1 MALVNCYATLAETKA
16 DQSIA
21 SGDTISDTILDVAI
35 NAASRQIDGYT
46 GRRFWVD
53 GSVVAR
59 TYWADDEYNVVT
71 DDIATTTGLIVK
83 TDTGDDGQF
92 ATTLTIT
99 TAFILTPLNVSAM
112 VPVHPYEGIQT
123 VSGYS
128 FAVSDRPGVQVTA
141 KFGWPAV
148 PDDVKKAC
156 IVQSWQLAKSSSAP
170 FGVISFGD
178 TGFMQMRSPMNPQA
192 AALLEPYIRRVRPRQ

>member
-1 MALVNCYATLAETKA
+1 MTLTNCYATLAETKA
-16 DQSIA
+16 DQA
-21 SGDTISDTILDVAI
+21 ISDTINDTILDYAI

-46 GRRFWVD
+46 GRRFWQD

-59 TYWADDEYNVVT
+59 TYYADDASMVVT
-71 DDIATTTGLIVK
+71 DDISTTTGLIVK
-83 TDTGDDGQF
+83 TDSADDGTF

-99 TAFILTPLNVSAM
+99 TAFVLGPLNVAAM
-112 VPVHPYEGIQT
+112 VPVHPFETIQA
-123 VSGYS
+123 VSGYT
-128 FAVSDRPGVQVTA
+128 FMTGERPGVQVTA

-148 PDDVKKAC
+148 PDDVRKAC
-156 IVQSWQLAKSSSAP
+156 IIQSWQLAKSSSAP

-192 AALLEPYIRRVRPRQ
+192 AALLEPYVRRNRPRS